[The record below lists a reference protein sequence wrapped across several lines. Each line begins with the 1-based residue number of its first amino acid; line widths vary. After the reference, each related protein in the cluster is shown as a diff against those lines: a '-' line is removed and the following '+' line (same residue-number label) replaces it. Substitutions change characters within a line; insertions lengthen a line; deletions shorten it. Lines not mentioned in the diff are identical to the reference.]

1 MLSGSYNN
9 LTNFCGNKAAVGD
22 GFIAKDL
29 GFENSAGPEKH
40 QAVAVRVQSDK
51 SIFYNCQ
58 MDGFQ
63 DTLYC
68 HTKRQFYRDC
78 TITGTID
85 FIFGDAASIFQNCLI
100 KVRKPLDNQQ
110 CIVTASGR
118 KDRREAT
125 AIVLHNCTISADPAY
140 LPFHTKNPSYLGR
153 PWKPYS
159 RTIVMQS
166 QIDEFIHPDGWLP
179 WEGDIGLRTCFY
191 AEVDNRGAGATT
203 TNRVTWRGYRR
214 VDYNHVQQF
223 TVERFIQGNSWLKPT
238 GVPYIPGLLPET
250 EAGRVH

>member
-1 MLSGSYNN
+1 MFGSSNHVD
-9 LTNFCGNKAAVGD
+9 FVDNKAVVGD
-22 GFIAKDL
+22 GFIAKNL
-29 GFENSAGPEKH
+29 GFENSAGAEKH
-40 QAVAVRVQSDK
+40 QAVALRVQSDR

-63 DTLYC
+63 DTLYS

-85 FIFGDAASIFQNCLI
+85 FIFGDAASIFQNCI
-100 KVRKPLDNQQ
+100 IRVRKPLANQQ

-125 AIVLHNCTISADPAY
+125 AIILHNCTIGADPDY
-140 LPFHTKNPSYLGR
+140 LPLRARNPSYLGR

-159 RTIVMQS
+159 RTLVVQS
-166 QIDEFIHPDGWLP
+166 QIDDFIHPQGWLP
-179 WEGDIGLRTCFY
+179 WLGDFGLNTCFY
-191 AEVDNRGAGATT
+191 AEVDNRGPGATIAK
-203 TNRVTWRGYRR
+203 RVAWKGYKKI
-214 VDYNHVQQF
+214 DYSHAQKF
-223 TVERFIQGNSWLKPT
+223 TVEQFIQGNSWLKPT

>member
-1 MLSGSYNN
+1 
-9 LTNFCGNKAAVGD
+9 
-22 GFIAKDL
+22 
-29 GFENSAGPEKH
+29 
-40 QAVAVRVQSDK
+40 
-51 SIFYNCQ
+51 

-125 AIVLHNCTISADPAY
+125 AIILHNCTITADPTY
-140 LPFHTKNPSYLGR
+140 LPFHTQNPSYLGR

-166 QIDEFIHPDGWLP
+166 QIDEFIHSDGWLP
-179 WEGDIGLRTCFY
+179 WAGDIGLNTCFY

-203 TNRVTWRGYRR
+203 TKRVTWRGYKRLN
-214 VDYNHVQQF
+214 YNHAQKY
-223 TVERFIQGNSWLKPT
+223 TAERFIQGNSWLKPT
-238 GVPYIPGLLPET
+238 GVPYIPGLLPAT
-250 EAGRVH
+250 EAGRLH